1 MPGPPLMAEGRVP
14 ARLLPWAG
22 GGTRLS
28 SRCSLIY
35 TNPLGQERGEAGPRL
50 GRWPHAHLSPS
61 TLGTRLQSAG
71 RAGKGPRQP
80 PPQPSAGLCAQQA
93 ARRRFHVTGKL
104 GWRRVPGQRAD
115 KRPLCAAGLPQPW
128 RSPSA
133 SHSPARGP
141 KGAAPPPDP
150 RPPRWHGRWPNS
162 VGHLPAG
169 RWAANG
175 VQEPPP
181 GWLHRGALRLSERTE
196 LEQLPALLPALS
208 EIPQM
213 CPRHPEGWGQW
224 GGTRWATQV
233 KLKPAAA
240 KHGCQPGP
248 CPQRCQQFGVHTHT
262 PWPQPHIPT

>member
-61 TLGTRLQSAG
+61 TLGTRLRSAG

-150 RPPRWHGRWPNS
+150 RPPRWHGRWPKS
-162 VGHLPAG
+162 VGHLPVG

-175 VQEPPP
+175 VQEPP
-181 GWLHRGALRLSERTE
+181 RGGSTEGLSGCPSAPSWSSSLPCSLPCPKYPKCALAIPRDGDSGVAPAGPLRLN
-196 LEQLPALLPALS
+196 
-208 EIPQM
+208 
-213 CPRHPEGWGQW
+213 
-224 GGTRWATQV
+224 
-233 KLKPAAA
+233 
-240 KHGCQPGP
+240 
-248 CPQRCQQFGVHTHT
+248 
-262 PWPQPHIPT
+262 